1 MDIIWVVVAFVV
13 GAFFLLILQFG
24 YSERARR
31 QRWME
36 QYKRDWGSVPDR
48 QYDEAELDK
57 ISRYFYYNLKKGKVQ
72 EPYIDDI
79 TWNDLDMDSIY
90 AYVNHAKS
98 SPGEEYLYYLLRT
111 PATEQGVLDER
122 ERLMQFFQTHEKE
135 RLQVEL
141 CMGEIGKTR
150 KFAISDYVDL
160 LITLK
165 KESNFLHYLALGTI
179 PLGLILMGI
188 LPGGV
193 GFLILIVLLAFD
205 ITKYYKRKGEIEP
218 YLTTFGHIMRM
229 LEASKDLSE
238 LQIAAIA
245 EYTKKIETV
254 RKKFQKFQRGSFL
267 LMSGQG
273 ATGSLSDAILD
284 LIRMM
289 THIDLLKFNSMLEE
303 VKKHVDDID
312 VLVANIGFLD
322 AMISAASF
330 RESLPIHGIPQLEKT
345 DKAFIE
351 VHDVYHPM
359 IAEPVANSIS
369 EERSVLLTGSNA
381 SGKST
386 FLKTVAI
393 NAVVSQS
400 LNTCIATS
408 YRASFF
414 QIYSSM
420 ALQDNLQGSES
431 YYIVE
436 IKSLKRILEHAKEEL
451 PMLCFIDEVL
461 RGTNT
466 LERITASSQILKSLV
481 KENVLCFAATHD
493 LELTQILEQDYSNYH
508 FQEEI
513 RDNDILFNY
522 QLYKGRAVSRN
533 AIKLLQII
541 GYEKEIIEHAEWT
554 AAHFLETGEWAL

>member
-1 MDIIWVVVAFVV
+1 MEQMWIIIALIF
-13 GAFFLLILQFG
+13 GAFFLLAIQF
-24 YSERARR
+24 SFCERARK

-36 QYKRDWGSVPDR
+36 QYKRDWGSVPNR
-48 QYDEAELDK
+48 QYDEAEFHK
-57 ISRYFYYNLKKGKVQ
+57 ISRYFYYNLKKGRISG
-72 EPYIDDI
+72 PYIDDI

-111 PATEQGVLDER
+111 PVLEQSILDER
-122 ERLMQFFQTHEKE
+122 ERLMRFFRENEKE
-135 RLQVEL
+135 RLKVEL
-141 CMGEIGKTR
+141 CFGEIGKTR

-160 LITLK
+160 LLTLK
-165 KESNFLHYLALGTI
+165 KESNILHYLALGTI
-179 PLGLILMGI
+179 PLGLIFMTI
-188 LPGGV
+188 LPGGI
-193 GFLILIVLLAFD
+193 GFLILIALLVFD
-205 ITKYYKRKGEIEP
+205 IAGYYKRKGEIEP
-218 YLTTFGHIMRM
+218 YLTTFAHIMRM
-229 LEASKDLSE
+229 LDASKELAT
-238 LQIAAIA
+238 LQIKPIA
-245 EYTKKIETV
+245 EYTKQIESV

-267 LMSGQG
+267 LMSGRG
-273 ATGSLSDAILD
+273 ATGSITDAFLD

-289 THIDLLKFNSMLEE
+289 THMDLLKFNSMLEE
-303 VKKHVDDID
+303 VKKHVEDVE

-330 RESLPIHGIPQLEKT
+330 RESLLIYGIPQLEKT
-345 DKAFIE
+345 KKAFLEI
-351 VHDVYHPM
+351 HDVYHPM
-359 IAEPVANSIS
+359 IVEPVANSIS
-369 EERSVLLTGSNA
+369 EKRSVLLTGSNA

-393 NAVVSQS
+393 NAIVSQS
-400 LNTCIATS
+400 LHTCIATS

-420 ALQDNLQGSES
+420 ALTDNLQGNES

-436 IKSLKRILEHAKEEL
+436 IKSLKRILSHKEEKV
-451 PMLCFIDEVL
+451 PMLCFVDEVL

-466 LERITASSQILKSLV
+466 LERISASSQILKSLV
-481 KENVLCFAATHD
+481 RDNVLCFAATHD
-493 LELTQILEQDYSNYH
+493 LELTQILENDYSNYH

-513 RDNDILFNY
+513 KDHDVLFNY
-522 QLYKGRAVSRN
+522 QLYEGRAVSRN

-541 GYEKEIIEHAEWT
+541 GYDEDIIEHAEWT

>member
-1 MDIIWVVVAFVV
+1 MEFWIGIVLVFAAF
-13 GAFFLLILQFG
+13 LILIVQFA
-24 YSERARR
+24 YSNRIRR
-31 QRWME
+31 KRLREKFQKEWGNVPRREYDME
-36 QYKRDWGSVPDR
+36 
-48 QYDEAELDK
+48 ELNR
-57 ISRYFYYNLKKGKVQ
+57 ISRYFQYHLKKGGIQ
-72 EPYIDDI
+72 GHFIDNI
-79 TWNDLDMDSIY
+79 TWNDLDMDTVFAY
-90 AYVNHAKS
+90 ANHTKS

-111 PATEQGVLDER
+111 PVTEQSTLDER
-122 ERLMQFFQTHEKE
+122 ERLMEFFKTHEKE
-135 RLQVEL
+135 RLELEL
-141 CMGEIGKTR
+141 CFAEIGHTR

-160 LITLK
+160 LLTLE
-165 KESNFLHYLALGTI
+165 KESNRLHYLAIGTI
-179 PLGLILMGI
+179 PLGLVLMTI
-188 LPGGV
+188 LPAGV
-193 GFLILIVLLAFD
+193 GFMIMIGLLAFD
-205 ITKYYKRKGEIEP
+205 IAGYYKRKGEIEP
-218 YLTTFGHIMRM
+218 YLTTFGYILKM
-229 LEASKDLSE
+229 LEASTTLSNFKTE
-238 LQIAAIA
+238 AVS
-245 EYTKKIETV
+245 EYTRRIEDV
-254 RKKFQKFQRGSFL
+254 QKKFQKFRRGSFL
-267 LMSGQG
+267 VMSGRG
-273 ATGSLSDAILD
+273 ATGGLEDMVLD

-289 THIDLLKFNSMLEE
+289 THMDLLKFNSMLEE

-312 VLVANIGFLD
+312 ALVANIGFLD

-345 DKAFIE
+345 EKAFVE

-393 NAVVSQS
+393 NAIVSQS

-420 ALQDNLQGSES
+420 ALTDNLQGNES

-436 IKSLKRILEHAKEEL
+436 IKSLKRILSHMEEKI
-451 PMLCFIDEVL
+451 PMLCFVDEVL

-466 LERITASSQILKSLV
+466 LERISASSQILKSLARD
-481 KENVLCFAATHD
+481 NVLCFAATHD
-493 LELTQILEQDYSNYH
+493 LELTQILENDYSNYH

-513 RDNDILFNY
+513 KDNDVLFNY

-541 GYEKEIIEHAEWT
+541 GYEKDIIEHAEWT
-554 AAHFLETGEWAL
+554 AAHFLETGEWSL